1 VRGLACAVLASVAL
15 VAAGCGGSGTSNSDQ
30 IKQVIAKY
38 YEAFANGDSATAC
51 EQLTNDTV
59 KNLEKH
65 AKGRSCADVLNDTL
79 QQPDYATIA
88 PKLKKAKITKI
99 TVLNDKA
106 TAEIDVPGVGGKGA
120 RTAVALK
127 KEGDSW
133 KIASAL
139 R

>member
-1 VRGLACAVLASVAL
+1 MSRAACCAAVLALL
-15 VAAGCGGSGTSNSDQ
+15 VAGCGGGGSSNDSQ
-30 IKQVIAKY
+30 IRKVIVTY
-38 YEAFANGDSATAC
+38 YEAFANGDSASAC
-51 EQLTNDTV
+51 DQLADDTV

-65 AKGRSCADVLNDTL
+65 SKGRSCADVLNDAL
-79 QQPDYATIA
+79 QQPDYATTA

-106 TAEIDVPGVGGKGA
+106 TAQVDVPGVRGKNA

-133 KIASAL
+133 KIATAL

>member
-1 VRGLACAVLASVAL
+1 MRAACAVVAAL
-15 VAAGCGGSGTSNSDQ
+15 VLLAGCGGGGSSNSDS
-30 IKQVIAKY
+30 IKKVIGTY

-51 EQLTNDTV
+51 DQLAKATLA
-59 KNLEKH
+59 NLEKQ
-65 AKGRSCADVLNDTL
+65 AKGRACVDVLNDAI
-79 QQPDYATIA
+79 QQPDYATVA
-88 PKLKKAKITKI
+88 QRLKKAKITKI

-106 TAEIDVPGVGGKGA
+106 TAQIDVPGVGGRA
-120 RTAVALK
+120 AHTPVALK

>member
-1 VRGLACAVLASVAL
+1 VSRAACCAAVLALL
-15 VAAGCGGSGTSNSDQ
+15 VAGCGGGGSSDDSK
-30 IKQVIAKY
+30 IRSVITTY

-51 EQLTNDTV
+51 QQLAKDTV
-59 KNLEKH
+59 TNLEKQ

-88 PKLKKAKITKI
+88 PKLKKAKITKV

-106 TAEIDVPGVGGKGA
+106 TAQVDVPGVGGKSV

-133 KIASAL
+133 KIATAL